1 MKASIAVEPE
11 VIPMDEPCSIATA
24 GIEGSIEELKEN
36 YIMVIVT
43 HSMRRAAR
51 VSRNAAFIHLGE
63 LVWWKTAIPSGYS
76 RGPGPNGPGPMSPGA
91 SADRKHRKKGR
102 VG

>member
-1 MKASIAVEPE
+1 MGEAEHRP
-11 VIPMDEPCSIATA
+11 PCKRIHVAA
-24 GIEGSIEELKEN
+24 PIEGSIEELKEN

-63 LVWWKTAIPSGYS
+63 PVEDGDTERIFARPRTERTRAYVT
-76 RGPGPNGPGPMSPGA
+76 
-91 SADRKHRKKGR
+91 GR
-102 VG
+102 IG